1 MSAPALLGRDGRRY
15 PLAEDAPRWRGEDG
29 SPLMMSELP
38 VIGPADIDPSLPGQW
53 RYAATLPVP
62 LAPLAL
68 GEGRTPLLPG
78 ELGGAELLIK
88 PEYQNPTGSF
98 KDRGAAVMVAW
109 LAARGVPALLEDSSG
124 NGGAAIAAYAAA
136 AGVEATILA
145 PEATSA
151 AKTVQARVHGARVEL
166 VPGDRQATA
175 DEAVRRS
182 AGICYASH
190 NWQPFFLQGTKLLA
204 YEIWED
210 LGFRAPDAVLVPL
223 GAGSLVLGCAIG
235 FGELVRAGAIERLPR
250 ILASQPANCSPL
262 ARAFA
267 AGADEAGPGEWAP
280 TIAEGTAIAHPVRDR
295 EVLAAVR
302 ESGGRIVAVAEEEIV
317 AGVRE
322 LSARGWYVEPTS
334 ASVAA
339 AVPQYLAAGDLRA
352 GDEAVAVLSG
362 SGLKAGPVLERL
374 L

>member
-78 ELGGAELLIK
+78 QLGGAELLIK

-235 FGELVRAGAIERLPR
+235 FGELVRAGAIDRLPC

-267 AGADEAGPGEWAP
+267 VEADEAGPGEWAP
-280 TIAEGTAIAHPVRDR
+280 TVAEGTAIAHPVRDR